1 MKIAV
6 QAVLFHVASQY
17 CFILYLQTSA

>member
-6 QAVLFHVASQY
+6 QAVLFQMASLY
-17 CFILYLQTSA
+17 CFILYLQAST